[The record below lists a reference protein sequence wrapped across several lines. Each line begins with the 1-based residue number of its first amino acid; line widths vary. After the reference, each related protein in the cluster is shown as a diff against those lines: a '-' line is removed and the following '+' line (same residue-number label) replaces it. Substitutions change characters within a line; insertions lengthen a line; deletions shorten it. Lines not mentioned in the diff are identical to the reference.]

1 MPAQPNRMYDYM
13 QEATG
18 LGDANFDL
26 THYVPEFNQYVPS
39 FKMSD
44 YWPSY
49 TTEETTASE
58 TPRPKH
64 WIVAHIN
71 QLTMENA
78 DLTAK
83 IAQLTEEQKKDKEV
97 NEQLTSKFGDIE
109 KMVEKVKQ
117 MSDKKIKKYSD
128 KAHELEALLE
138 NAEQETKQ
146 LLDEKNKLEEELQA
160 KPVAVYGSE
169 ECEALN
175 TANDELRTKILRY
188 TQLLLKSQEKNKELQ
203 QAVARM
209 RDEYIPK
216 VEVAGYMKKLAYME
230 RKNQVLQKQLSEL
243 QRQYSTEDGMPPPNY
258 VRREEV
264 DKMKAVYEEMLQ
276 KNNSLL
282 EYLLDNTDQIAA
294 DHDTFWNR
302 EIEEGQQNLEG
313 APREER
319 ESAHVAGIEY
329 ARELLRQQKE
339 NDAKTKSPGEVAT
352 VDSAR
357 MLPSRARARRA
368 RLYYPVQAQGMYCLA

>member
-1 MPAQPNRMYDYM
+1 MPARPNRMYDYM
-13 QEATG
+13 QEATA
-18 LGDANFDL
+18 LGNANFDL
-26 THYVPEFNQYVPS
+26 TQYVPS

-44 YWPSY
+44 YLPNY
-49 TTEETTASE
+49 TTEETVKSKN
-58 TPRPKH
+58 PQPKH

-78 DLTAK
+78 DLTVK
-83 IAQLTEEQKKDKEV
+83 IAQLTDEQKKDKEV

-109 KMVEKVKQ
+109 KMVEKVKK

-128 KAHELEALLE
+128 KAQELEALLE

-160 KPVAVYGSE
+160 KPAAVYGSE

-175 TANDELRTKILRY
+175 KANDELRTKILRY

-203 QAVARM
+203 QAIARM

-216 VEVAGYMKKLAYME
+216 VEVAKYMKNLAYME
-230 RKNQVLQKQLSEL
+230 RKNEVLQKQLSEL
-243 QRQYSTEDGMPPPNY
+243 QRQYSTDDGMAPPNY
-258 VRREEV
+258 VKQEEV
-264 DKMKAVYEEMLQ
+264 DKMKAVYDKMLQ

-282 EYLLDNTDQIAA
+282 EYLLDNIDQVVT

-302 EIEEGQQNLEG
+302 EIENERQNLEG
-313 APREER
+313 VSHEER
-319 ESAHVAGIEY
+319 ESSHIAGIEY

-339 NDAKTKSPGEVAT
+339 NDAKTKTPEEVAT

-357 MLPSRARARRA
+357 MLPSRARAWRP
-368 RLYYPVQAQGMYCLA
+368 RLYYPVQAFPVQAQGAYCVA